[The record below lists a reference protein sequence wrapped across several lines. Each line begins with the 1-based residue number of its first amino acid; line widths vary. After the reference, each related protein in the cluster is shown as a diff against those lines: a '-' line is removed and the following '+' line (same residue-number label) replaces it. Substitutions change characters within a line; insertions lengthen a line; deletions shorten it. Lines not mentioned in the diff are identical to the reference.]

1 MSNTQQ
7 TEEVPLRQRISENPQ
22 PAVVWLLAGAVLI
35 GLEFG
40 AIVGV
45 FVDLLGVIVGLL
57 PGNPGMTAVQSLEG
71 IVSSIPTLLSRD
83 VIPNQ
88 GFWNGQGWENTFLGL
103 EPKYAWLVRS
113 LLVYVY
119 AALVFGWAWN
129 GYTRFRRHYRYADW
143 TPRDDVVDRLRT
155 HTWGQF
161 GFVIVFFFI
170 VMAVFAPALG
180 PTTVEANIL
189 DPYSNSVQYWD
200 GEVGTTNGEV
210 AEVTVGQANLQ
221 SGSQGTASE
230 NYGPWTY
237 DDYNRFHPFGT
248 TTNGKDLFTNMA
260 TGARVSL
267 SIGLASMGAAGII
280 ALALAMITSYY
291 KGLSDL
297 IVILT
302 SDSIQALPILMILIL
317 VMVVF
322 QGTWLA
328 ELYDGALL
336 MVGIFVLTQWPFLWR
351 AIRGPALQ
359 TAEQEWIDAA
369 KSFGQK
375 PFVIMEKH
383 MAPYVI
389 GYMLVYTSM
398 SLGGIIIAV
407 AGLSFL
413 GLGINPPTPEWGR
426 IISDGQPY
434 VASASWHISLIPG
447 VLITLIVTGFNA
459 LGDGIRDAIDP
470 KSKAGEGENTEAMAG
485 GSGA

>member
-7 TEEVPLRQRISENPQ
+7 TEEVPLRQRISENPR
-22 PAVVWLLAGAVLI
+22 PLLVWALAGAVL
-35 GLEFG
+35 LAVEFG
-40 AIVGV
+40 AVVGV
-45 FVDLLGVIVGLL
+45 FVDVLSLVVGLL
-57 PGNPGMTAVQSLEG
+57 PGNPGIGAVNALESF
-71 IVSSIPTLLSRD
+71 VSSIPTLLSRD

-88 GFWNGQGWENTFLGL
+88 GYWNGQGWENTFLGL
-103 EPKYAWLVRS
+103 EPKYAWLIRS
-113 LLVYVY
+113 VLVYVY
-119 AALVFGWAWN
+119 AFLMLVWVWN
-129 GYTRFRRHYRYADW
+129 GYSRFRRHYRYADW
-143 TPRDDVVDRLRT
+143 TPRDDVVDRLRN

-170 VMAVFAPALG
+170 VMALFAPALG

-189 DPYSNSVQYWD
+189 DPYSNSIQYWD
-200 GEVGTTNGEV
+200 GEVGTANGEV

-230 NYGPWTY
+230 NFGPWTY
-237 DDYNRFHPFGT
+237 DEFNRFHPFGT

-267 SIGLASMGAAGII
+267 SIGLASMGAAGLI
-280 ALALAMITSYY
+280 ALTLAMITSYY
-291 KGLSDL
+291 KGLTDL
-297 IVILT
+297 FVILT
-302 SDSIQALPILMILIL
+302 SDSIQALPLLMVLIL

-336 MVGIFVLTQWPFLWR
+336 MIGIFVLTQWPFLWR

-398 SLGGIIIAV
+398 SLGGIIISV

-447 VLITLIVTGFNA
+447 LLITLVVTGFNA

-470 KSKAGEGENTEAMAG
+470 KSEAGESESTEAIAG